1 MSRSTV
7 DVKRIA
13 LAVLLLLAVAGFAA
27 GAVVA
32 NTEPS
37 EALNKGRGV
46 GELPLEG
53 RYAISAAM
61 GRELKAYHIEA
72 KGDDL
77 RSTNTAQSLT
87 ARFSL
92 EGVEV
97 GTGEGLLRL
106 TLSAWGYGERL
117 RVVEPARP
125 QAVENRV
132 EYRRGLLTEWYV
144 NGPFGLQQ
152 GFTVEAAPPGG
163 DGERPLRLSLALGG
177 GLRAGLDQDR
187 RGLVLHRGDGTAV
200 LQYRGLTVTDAGGR
214 QARSWLEVKGD
225 VLLVNVDD
233 KGMRY
238 PLKIDPFIQTAKLT
252 ASDGAAGDQLG
263 GSVAESGDVVVVGAP
278 DANSGQGS
286 AYVFV
291 KPGAGWATTSAYTAK
306 LTASD
311 GAANDWFG
319 YSVAVSG
326 DVVVVTA
333 LGANSLQGS
342 AYVFVK
348 PGAGWATTSAYT
360 AKLTASDG
368 AANDQF
374 GHSVAVSGDVVVV
387 GAPYDDIS
395 ANTDQGAAYVFVK
408 PEAGWATTSAYTAKL
423 TASDGAANDWFAWS
437 VAVSG
442 DVVVVGAPEND
453 ITAYNNEGS
462 AYVFVKPEAGWATTS
477 AYTAKLTAS
486 DRAAGDSFGW
496 SVAVSGDVVVVG
508 AIGANN
514 LQGAAYVFVKPEASW
529 ATTSAFSAK
538 LTASDG
544 AANDRF
550 GRSVAVSGDVVV
562 VGAIYDDIGANT
574 DQGSAYVFVKPGA
587 GWATTSAYTAKLTA
601 SDGAASDGF
610 GISVA
615 VSGDVVVGASGAN
628 NYQGSAYVYLPSPG
642 MFYVIPNRRGGG
654 AVVYL
659 E

>member
-326 DVVVVTA
+326 DVVVV
-333 LGANSLQGS
+333 
-342 AYVFVK
+342 
-348 PGAGWATTSAYT
+348 
-360 AKLTASDG
+360 
-368 AANDQF
+368 
-374 GHSVAVSGDVVVV
+374 